1 MKGLP
6 KTSEAMKRK
15 TVVYIVL
22 AALVGIVAALIGLE
36 SMNPLAMASAVAAL
50 ILIPFGIIAYIYL
63 RGLSF
68 PTYSIWHWLKTGKM
82 RTDQR

>member
-1 MKGLP
+1 
-6 KTSEAMKRK
+6 MKRK

-22 AALVGIVAALIGLE
+22 AALVGIVAAVIGLE

-50 ILIPFGIIAYIYL
+50 VLIPFGIIAYIYL

-68 PTYSIWHWLKTGKM
+68 PPAAPGTLA
-82 RTDQR
+82 